1 MREDEKILKL
11 EHFLQNQ
18 QAEFHIHNHHSNIHT
33 AEEGA
38 QSGFGDLRSM
48 APTLVLKTE
57 KGYLAAIISGETRL
71 IYKKIKK
78 ELGLKDV
85 SLASA
90 ELAREVSGAKVGTI
104 CLINPELE
112 TIIDSHLLEIERVFG
127 GCGLPGYTLE
137 IKTSDLVRV
146 SGAKVFE
153 FAGKRGE

>member
-1 MREDEKILKL
+1 MNENKKIDELY
-11 EHFLQNQ
+11 HFLQER
-18 QAEFHIHNHHSNIHT
+18 QAEFCIHNHSSNIHT

-38 QSGFGDLRSM
+38 KSGFGDLGSM

-57 KGYLAAIISGETRL
+57 KGFLAAIISGETRL

-90 ELAREVSGAKVGTI
+90 ELAKEITGAEVGTI
-104 CLINPELE
+104 CLLNPDLE

-137 IKTSDLVRV
+137 INTADLVRV
-146 SGAKVFE
+146 SGARVFE
-153 FAGKRGE
+153 FAEKRGK